1 METIVTVIYYTFWLL
16 INEIRH
22 LNSWSHHF
30 EQIFMNNILIYSKY
44 DVIKLY
50 DVIDIKTCWCKQILT
65 NYISNEST
73 LQDELN
79 GIYNFVFYAT
89 GEKITEDLQ
98 FSLWPVSKKGH
109 AEVMWHNNRQ
119 WKVDNYVAY

>member
-1 METIVTVIYYTFWLL
+1 MEKIVTVIYYSFWLL

-50 DVIDIKTCWCKQILT
+50 DVIYIKTCWCKQILT
-65 NYISNEST
+65 NYISNESI
-73 LQDELN
+73 LQDESN

-89 GEKITEDLQ
+89 GEKITEDLR

-109 AEVMWHNNRQ
+109 AEVTWHNNRQ